1 MASPF
6 IAGFLVTGSSGTFPA
21 IQAGDLL
28 VITAVRWSSGT
39 APTAPSGWTSSSSS
53 TSTYG
58 RVVGYRYAASSS
70 TGASTSVWTN
80 AEALYVSVWRNVS
93 IGNTASTASS
103 SKAGGPPALTLT
115 QPGTSWVGLMSSG
128 NGVAPNLP
136 TGMTERLRASG
147 SGVNDLY
154 ADTNGSVSSW
164 AAQTGNAEIVTVVEL
179 IPTTLE
185 VSATLPIS
193 WQIETSVTAALP
205 ISWNILQLSV
215 TGTVLISWDIQGA
228 VTATLP
234 ISWMVASRGNWQNN
248 IRSAAFREA
257 LEDPIRVVTSRAE
270 LVDYSGNPLTWT
282 TSDGTA
288 LDLRLGGASVSL
300 DGSISESWKMNA
312 TAIGTEWVPTTPDH
326 PLDPRAQAAIRLWW
340 GLLVDGGEI
349 ELPVG
354 TFAIGDVVV
363 NDDGV
368 PEISITGRDMLS
380 IPKGAGYDGQTLDLG
395 GMTVDAALI
404 RLFSFLS
411 PNIPVRCE
419 ATSITLPS
427 VYEVGSGKPNED
439 WDKIAATAGW
449 IVRTDRMGAIVIGPP
464 GSRGVVVRSLQEGE
478 DCVITGLKRTIKN
491 VWYNRVCVQSSSSEI
506 DPPVYYVAQ
515 DNDPS
520 SPTWVGLGV
529 IRSMPI
535 VKSDTAT
542 SVEACKAQAE
552 LLLSQ
557 NAKPLEQLTWTQPPD
572 PTYDYLDMVQVARA
586 QSGVGGVVSIEQWSF
601 TLPISSAAP
610 GMMSVTAAEEL
621 MR

>member
-1 MASPF
+1 MPWIASDLF
-6 IAGFLVTGSSGTFPA
+6 ESSSATLTA
-21 IQAGDLL
+21 SVQAGDIVVVMALKWGSASPSPVL
-28 VITAVRWSSGT
+28 ASGYTQLYTSDSTFRRVIGWRTITAPASSVTVGT
-39 APTAPSGWTSSSSS
+39 WTNADALYVMVYRSVTVGVASS
-53 TSTYG
+53 T
-58 RVVGYRYAASSS
+58 
-70 TGASTSVWTN
+70 ASTSN
-80 AEALYVSVWRNVS
+80 AA
-93 IGNTASTASS
+93 
-103 SKAGGPPALTLT
+103 GPPALSLT
-115 QPGTSWVGLMSSG
+115 SPGQSI
-128 NGVAPNLP
+128 VAIMGSRDGAAPSLP
-136 TGMTERLRASG
+136 SGMTERYRNTNLNA
-147 SGVNDLY
+147 LF
-154 ADTNGSVSSW
+154 ADTDNAVSSFPGTSGNFETVAAVELTPVTEIASVLSVSW
-164 AAQTGNAEIVTVVEL
+164 K
-179 IPTTLE
+179 
-185 VSATLPIS
+185 
-193 WQIETSVTAALP
+193 
-205 ISWNILQLSV
+205 
-215 TGTVLISWDIQGA
+215 IQSA

-234 ISWMVASRGNWQNN
+234 ISWNVKQLSVTAILPVSWKIQSAVTTTLPISWTVISRSNWQNN
-248 IRSAAFREA
+248 IRSTAFRKA
-257 LEDPIRVVTSRAE
+257 LTSPLRVVTSRAE

-288 LDLRLGGASVSL
+288 LDLRLSGASVSF
-300 DGSISESWKMNA
+300 DGSISESWKMDA

-326 PLDPRAQAAIRLWW
+326 PLDPRSQAAIRLWW

-363 NDDGV
+363 NDNGV

-395 GMTVDAALI
+395 RMTVDAALI

-419 ATSITLPS
+419 ATPITLPR

-478 DCVITGLKRTIKN
+478 DCVISGLKRAIKN

-586 QSGVGGVVSIEQWSF
+586 QSGVGGVASIEQWSF

-610 GMMSVTAAEEL
+610 GLMSVTAAEEL
-621 MR
+621 MK